1 LLLPLLYLYFLVP
14 VGYELVPWLQGVT
27 AWFAIEGLKLCGI
40 PVYSDGL
47 LIEVHPKPDSA
58 LSDGP
63 QQLKPSR
70 FANLMKTLKPLAEA
84 VGRSL

>member
-1 LLLPLLYLYFLVP
+1 
-14 VGYELVPWLQGVT
+14 
-27 AWFAIEGLKLCGI
+27 
-40 PVYSDGL
+40 L

-84 VGRSL
+84 VGRTP